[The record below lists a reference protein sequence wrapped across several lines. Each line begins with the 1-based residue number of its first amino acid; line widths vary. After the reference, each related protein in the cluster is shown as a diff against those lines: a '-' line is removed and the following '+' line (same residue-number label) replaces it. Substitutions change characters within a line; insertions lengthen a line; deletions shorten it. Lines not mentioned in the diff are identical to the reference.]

1 MSILNKNVSYYPS
14 INASKEGKVVSLL
27 TLLNSEKHK
36 STIVALRNESNPELQ
51 KQLKLQLPCF
61 TVAGIFGRRTN
72 QNLMSHSGLAAVDLD
87 SVEDYDPIQVM
98 HELQKIHYI
107 AYCGLS
113 CRGKRLYCIIPL
125 LYPDQYARQYSSLIK
140 SFEAIGLP
148 MGDNCHKVISQPR
161 FVSYNTVETQFF
173 NHSAKRFHLLEPEK
187 IYHYPQ
193 STNNGTKTE
202 KPENT
207 FQWCVNQINKSHS
220 FSENSRH
227 AYILQVA
234 RYCNLKGIY
243 EIEVLQGCLDFKS
256 VDFKETEIISIVKHV
271 YTHHKN
277 SFGKH
282 SFTK

>member
-72 QNLMSHSGLAAVDLD
+72 QNLMSHSVLAAVDLD
-87 SVEDYDPIQVM
+87 SVEDYNPIQVM
-98 HELQKIHYI
+98 QELKKIPYI

-113 CRGKRLYCIIPL
+113 CRGKRLFCIIPF
-125 LYPDQYARQYSSLIK
+125 LYPEQYTRQYNSLIK

-161 FVSYNTVETQFF
+161 FISFNTEETQFF
-173 NHSAKRFHLLEPEK
+173 NHKAKKFHLLEPEK
-187 IYHYPQ
+187 KYHFSQ
-193 STNNGTKTE
+193 QANFNTKLQR
-202 KPENT
+202 PENA
-207 FQWCVNQINKSHS
+207 FQWCVTQIHKKLS
-220 FSENSRH
+220 FTKNTRH
-227 AYILQVA
+227 EFILQLA
-234 RYCNLKGIY
+234 RYCNLKGID
-243 EIEVLQGCLDFKS
+243 EADTLIGCYG
-256 VDFKETEIISIVKHV
+256 FKENGFAEKEIGDIVKYV
-271 YTHHKN
+271 YLNHKN
-277 SFGKH
+277 SFNKYPF
-282 SFTK
+282 SK